1 MQQSFR
7 HGLLGFRHGL
17 KVFHHG
23 LLGFGI
29 WMLVGF
35 PAAGT
40 FAHHSFAPH
49 FDPDDTLSIT
59 GVITEFEPRNPH
71 VYLHLEG
78 TEDGGAPQAY
88 VCESAGIS
96 SLERNGLN
104 RDMFAVGASVRI
116 DGVRGRRDPNVCFF
130 RTVHLADG
138 RTLNTGGNG
147 GDGDAPAALPRRD
160 SIEGTWFII
169 PAGRTSSGPWEM
181 INYLTPEGE
190 AAVAAYDPF
199 RDDPTLRCSP
209 VGIRRVWSSPSTPLN
224 IRREGDTV
232 IIHHEWMDTIRTIH
246 LDAEPPADVAPST
259 LGYSVGQFEDGV
271 LVVETANFAPGVLR
285 QYVEEEGQPT
295 RGLLHSE
302 ELRVVERISFNP
314 ETQTLNVLIER
325 TDPRFFTSDFVPI
338 SINYAPSD
346 LEITPFGCV
355 PEV

>member
-1 MQQSFR
+1 MN
-7 HGLLGFRHGL
+7 LGTSHIGAR
-17 KVFHHG
+17 
-23 LLGFGI
+23 
-29 WMLVGF
+29 F
-35 PAAGT
+35 PACAGRLALGLGPWFIAGLPVAVT
-40 FAHHSFAPH
+40 LAHHSFAPH

-59 GVITEFEPRNPH
+59 GVITEFEARNPH

-78 TEDGGAPQAY
+78 TEDGGTPRAY
-88 VCESAGIS
+88 VCESGGIS
-96 SLERNGLN
+96 SLERNGLS
-104 RDMFAVGASVRI
+104 RGMFSVGARVRV
-116 DGVRGRRDPNVCFF
+116 DGVRGRRDPNYCFF

-138 RTLNTGGNG
+138 TTHNTGGNDRG
-147 GDGDAPAALPRRD
+147 RSASTVLPRRN

-169 PAGRTSSGPWEM
+169 PGGRTSSGPWEM

-209 VGIRRVWSSPSTPLN
+209 VGIRRAWSSPSTPVS

-232 IIHHEWMDTIRTIH
+232 IIHHEWMDTVRTVH
-246 LDAEPPADVAPST
+246 LDADPPADVAPTT
-259 LGYSVGQFEDGV
+259 LGYSVGRFEGDV

-302 ELRVVERISFNP
+302 ELQVVERISFDP
-314 ETQTLNVLIER
+314 ETQTLSVFIER
-325 TDPRFFTSDFVPI
+325 TDPGFFTREFLPI
-338 SINYAPSD
+338 SIDYAPSD
-346 LEITPFGCV
+346 LGINTYGCV